1 VAALVGAAVA
11 FFTFFHCSTKKGTVM
26 KKFVTLSVSGMT
38 CAGCAS
44 HVEKAL
50 QKVEGLEKTE
60 VNYDKK
66 EAVVTYDNAMTGI
79 EALTKAIDGAGY
91 PSEVKMTHEATNL
104 LQDSAR

>member
-1 VAALVGAAVA
+1 
-11 FFTFFHCSTKKGTVM
+11 M

-50 QKVEGLEKTE
+50 QKVGGVQKIE

-66 EAVVTYDNAMTGI
+66 EAMVTYDDAMTGI
-79 EALTKAIDGAGY
+79 AALTKATEQAGY
-91 PSEVKMTHEATNL
+91 PAAVKNEL
-104 LQDSAR
+104 